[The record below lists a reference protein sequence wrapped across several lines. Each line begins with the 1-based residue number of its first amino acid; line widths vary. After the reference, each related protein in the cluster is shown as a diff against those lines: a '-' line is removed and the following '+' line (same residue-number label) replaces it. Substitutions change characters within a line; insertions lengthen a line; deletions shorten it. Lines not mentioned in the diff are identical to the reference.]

1 VEAPL
6 TSPPSDP
13 VVAPPVRRPGSV
25 RRTSTVLMS
34 WPGGLDTP
42 ELYLQGRARDLFT
55 PMHGAP
61 QVLAAAD
68 LTAVTGRERD
78 IQSIESD
85 PLVAGLQRLVG
96 VRAGSGLR
104 GAIARELPE
113 EVEGG
118 TPLYLLLDD
127 LGGTTLIAGYTY
139 FRWADVFPEIRR
151 RIENGP
157 QRVME
162 GTCSGFRPGSIAL
175 KDDGTLSHVRQNTA
189 RTASLVDPSDP
200 VGWHE
205 LHEHP
210 QIGMRRSRRIDVWA
224 HEGLIE
230 VDAWFRDSVWTP
242 EGHEEAIHE
251 YQMLGLADR
260 ATGVLLSVTAV
271 PRVLPY
277 VECPGAAPNASS
289 MAGTDLRVM
298 RTEVLQRLRA
308 TDCCTHLNDGLR
320 SLAEVP
326 VLAASLPD

>member
-1 VEAPL
+1 VTDLIPA
-6 TSPPSDP
+6 PSDP
-13 VVAPPVRRPGSV
+13 VVAPPARRPGSV
-25 RRTSTVLMS
+25 RRTSTVQMS
-34 WPGGLDTP
+34 WPGGLGTP
-42 ELYLQGRARDLFT
+42 ELLLECRARDLLT
-55 PMHGAP
+55 PVDGAP
-61 QVLAAAD
+61 RVLAAAD
-68 LTAVTGRERD
+68 LTVVTGRERD
-78 IQSIESD
+78 IQSIDAD
-85 PLVAGLQRLVG
+85 PPVAGLQRLVG

-127 LGGTTLIAGYTY
+127 LGGATLIAGYTY
-139 FRWADVFPEIRR
+139 FRWADVFPEMRR
-151 RIENGP
+151 RIESGP
-157 QRVME
+157 TRVMQ

-200 VGWHE
+200 TGWHE

-210 QIGMRRSRRIDVWA
+210 VIGMRRARRIDVWA
-224 HEGLIE
+224 DEGLIQ

-251 YQMLGLADR
+251 YQILGSADL
-260 ATGVLLSVTAV
+260 ATGTLASVHAV

-277 VECPGAAPNASS
+277 AECPGAAPNAAW
-289 MAGTDLRVM
+289 MAGTELRAL
-298 RTEVLQRLRA
+298 RTKVLEQIRA

-320 SLAEVP
+320 ALAEVP
-326 VLAASLPD
+326 VLAASLPA

>member
-6 TSPPSDP
+6 TSAPSDP

-34 WPGGLDTP
+34 WPDGLGTP
-42 ELYLQGRARDLFT
+42 ELYLQGRARDLLT
-55 PMHGAP
+55 PVHGAP
-61 QVLAAAD
+61 HVLAAAD

-78 IQSIESD
+78 IQTIDAD
-85 PLVAGLQRLVG
+85 PPVAGLQRLVG

-104 GAIARELPE
+104 SAIARELPE

-139 FRWADVFPEIRR
+139 FRWADVFPEVRR

-157 QRVME
+157 QRVMQ

-200 VGWHE
+200 IGWHE

-210 QIGMRRSRRIDVWA
+210 LIGMRRARRIDVWA
-224 HEGLIE
+224 NEALIE
-230 VDAWFRDSVWTP
+230 IDAWFRDSVWTP

-251 YQMLGLADR
+251 YQMLGQADR
-260 ATGVLLSVTAV
+260 ETGTLLSVTAQ

-277 VECPGAAPNASS
+277 VECPGAAPNATW
-289 MAGTDLRVM
+289 MAGTDLRTM